1 MSNFQENI
9 TEFKQEMAVYKF
21 ENNNN
26 EEIRIAHCQTGYNSK
41 WANCILYLVSWDN
54 PKSADNKWQYR
65 NHS

>member
-41 WANCILYLVSWDN
+41 WANCILYLVS
-54 PKSADNKWQYR
+54 
-65 NHS
+65 